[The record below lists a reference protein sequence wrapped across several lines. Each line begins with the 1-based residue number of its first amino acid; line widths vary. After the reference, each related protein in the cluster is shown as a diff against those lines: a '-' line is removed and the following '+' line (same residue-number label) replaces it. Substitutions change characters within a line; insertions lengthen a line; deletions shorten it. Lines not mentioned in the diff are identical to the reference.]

1 MNTNNKFIG
10 AGATESKDRIAA
22 LLLMPTSR
30 ANPFAAVGG
39 TRHDTRSGVLA
50 HIELSTAAFESPSLE
65 RRNYPEL
72 SCIGGLHPAG
82 IPECMPFQFRPAPV
96 LADTLLVKQGGEA
109 RESTL
114 ESRRVRR
121 NSVSLIINRTLAA
134 GRIQFT
140 SEWRNWFTQR
150 TAGRIVCYN
159 EIGQAIKPLNHA
171 GSIPASLTNFTELH
185 CHSGQTRAV
194 YGGTRSAIT
203 GQTQQ
208 PNAVQIA
215 IT

>member
-50 HIELSTAAFESPSLE
+50 HIELSTAAF
-65 RRNYPEL
+65 
-72 SCIGGLHPAG
+72 
-82 IPECMPFQFRPAPV
+82 Q
-96 LADTLLVKQGGEA
+96 
-109 RESTL
+109 
-114 ESRRVRR
+114 
-121 NSVSLIINRTLAA
+121 
-134 GRIQFT
+134 
-140 SEWRNWFTQR
+140 
-150 TAGRIVCYN
+150 
-159 EIGQAIKPLNHA
+159 
-171 GSIPASLTNFTELH
+171 FTELH